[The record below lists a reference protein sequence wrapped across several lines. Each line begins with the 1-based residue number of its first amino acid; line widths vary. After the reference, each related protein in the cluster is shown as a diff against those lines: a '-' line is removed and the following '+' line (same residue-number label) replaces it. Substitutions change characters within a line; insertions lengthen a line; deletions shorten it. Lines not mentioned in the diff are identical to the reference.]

1 MKVEKNEQLNLK
13 PIFKLSY
20 EISDKNNKEWKKIV
34 NQAEEIL
41 KNRFDIFDIKIDYGE
56 KNRLAFRF

>member
-1 MKVEKNEQLNLK
+1 MKKNEQLNLK

-20 EISDKNNKEWKKIV
+20 EIYDKNNKEWKKIV